1 MILYIF
7 PILVILYA
15 IIQYDIANHK
25 NGCENIIWHGLYIY
39 FIILLGL
46 RYGVGGDTIN
56 YMNDYIWRQPLSSWK
71 PTLLDSFQPGYT
83 FLCAIAK
90 SVSDEF
96 YVFQFLHAFLFNSLL
111 FVFISKNSK
120 YRFSSLLAVYILCYI
135 YFTTE
140 ILRES
145 LAVMV
150 FLFNYSNFE
159 SNRWGRYYV
168 GVLFGCLF
176 HISAI
181 FLVLLP
187 LIKWLKF
194 NKYYLL
200 TMIVVIPL
208 MFFLQN
214 ILGLITNLTLV
225 GDKVSSYIDDTTHGI
240 LADTLTLFRYSV
252 FPMLFVILIK
262 YGLHRSL
269 KYENAIA
276 MMTIFGIAAYFS
288 PIIFSRA
295 VNYFIIFFAISFSSV
310 IIDLIKTKRARMAV
324 NVVIIL
330 TSFLFV
336 YGSEY
341 VLYGRYKRFIPYY
354 SIFNPVSVDRDN
366 YK

>member
-90 SVSDEF
+90 SLSDEF

-120 YRFSSLLAVYILCYI
+120 YRFSSL
-135 YFTTE
+135 
-140 ILRES
+140 